1 VLEKRTGDPIRVFAV
16 WQPMLATDWSRPATA
31 VLGRLSD
38 SRVRQYWD
46 PNHLVA
52 TRMEQDARPPQPE
65 QECCVRSGILWD
77 LAAVYPPGAI
87 WSERMPPAILF
98 NGPVA
103 DIASAL
109 GAALAPAARSTLFR
123 PPTAVH

>member
-1 VLEKRTGDPIRVFAV
+1 
-16 WQPMLATDWSRPATA
+16 
-31 VLGRLSD
+31 
-38 SRVRQYWD
+38 
-46 PNHLVA
+46 
-52 TRMEQDARPPQPE
+52 
-65 QECCVRSGILWD
+65 
-77 LAAVYPPGAI
+77 VYPPGAI